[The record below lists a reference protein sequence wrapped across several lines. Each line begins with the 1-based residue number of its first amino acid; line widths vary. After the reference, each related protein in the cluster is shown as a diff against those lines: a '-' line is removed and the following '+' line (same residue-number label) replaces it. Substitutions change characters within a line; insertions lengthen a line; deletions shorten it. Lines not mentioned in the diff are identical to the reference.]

1 LRRFAGNLALSVVVS
16 VLLLGVLEGG
26 ARLLEKDVQSAPVA
40 PYIWDWEEKWDGE
53 FYSMVSR
60 SVGWP
65 PSEEF
70 NGDGVRDRTHSVE
83 RLPRTSRVAILGD
96 SVTLGAGIPAHQ
108 AYPQQLQAL
117 LDEAG
122 RPVEIFNVALW
133 GWSTR
138 QQRIAYERIARPYA
152 PELVVLGVCLND
164 IPELQNN
171 LSRPPAW
178 VASLHEGSALFR
190 RLVDAHGREIRSVE
204 ELFETPA
211 PGRVDAA
218 FGRFFEELDAL
229 ADDVRRDG
237 ARLAVLVFPFRF
249 QLEPAAPE
257 PSVQARI
264 LERCETRGLPCL
276 DVLPALGD
284 LGPAAFVDYDHLSPG
299 GARRVAERL
308 LSSGWLPETPSHPE
322 VLAAAG
328 RREPLT
334 PAELSELSAAESPA
348 LREAAL
354 WTAARSGTARHLSA
368 HAAALLGE
376 DPDPGVRTAAA
387 ELLGGIEDADR
398 DAEVALYS
406 ALSDPSEPVR
416 HAAARALYRIGP
428 SAPDVPRLT
437 AALKSPDP
445 YVAGFATW
453 SLGELGPEAAEAVPA
468 LLEALRDQPL
478 GEGIGARSLA
488 KLGGDAASRAVP
500 ELIAALDSPERQHR
514 FNAALALGRLGSRAA
529 EARPALM
536 RLLRDDPDP
545 NVRGHA
551 ARALGRIGGEEAV
564 EPLIAALEDGDGH
577 VRSLAAQS
585 LGWLGPLA
593 AAARPRLERAL
604 TDPHRKVRRHA
615 ERALQQIS
623 PE

>member
-1 LRRFAGNLALSVVVS
+1 LRRLAGNLTLSVAAS
-16 VLLLGVLEGG
+16 VLLLGALEGA
-26 ARLLEKDVQSAPVA
+26 ARLLEKDVQSPPVA

-96 SVTLGAGIPAHQ
+96 SVTLGAGIPPHQ

-122 RPVEIFNVALW
+122 RPVEVFNVALW

-152 PELVVLGVCLND
+152 PDLVVLGVCLND

-178 VASLHEGSALFR
+178 VARLHGRSALFR

-204 ELFETPA
+204 ELFESPA
-211 PGRVDAA
+211 PERVDTA
-218 FGRFFEELDAL
+218 FARFFEELDAL

-249 QLEPAAPE
+249 QLEPRAPE

-264 LERCETRGLPCL
+264 LEQCEQSRFPCL
-276 DVLPALGD
+276 DLLPALRE
-284 LGPAAFVDYDHLSPG
+284 LGADAFVDYDHLSPG

-308 LSSGWLPETPSHPE
+308 LSSGWLPRTPSHPE
-322 VLAAAG
+322 ILAAAG
-328 RREPLT
+328 RPTPLA
-334 PAELSELSAAESPA
+334 PAELLRLAAAEDPA
-348 LREAAL
+348 LRETAL
-354 WTAARSGTARHLSA
+354 WTATRSGAARDLSA
-368 HAAALLGE
+368 RATSLLGE
-376 DPDPGVRTAAA
+376 DPDPGVRAAA
-387 ELLGGIEDADR
+387 ARLLGGAEDVER
-398 DAEVALYS
+398 EAELTLYS
-406 ALSDPSEPVR
+406 ALDDPSEPVR

-428 SAPDVPRLT
+428 SPLDVPRLT
-437 AALKSPDP
+437 AALKSADP
-445 YVAGFATW
+445 YVVGFATW
-453 SLGELGPEAAEAVPA
+453 TLGELGPDAAEAVPA

-500 ELIAALDSPERQHR
+500 ELIVALDSPERRHR
-514 FNAALALGRLGSRAA
+514 FNAALALGRLGGRAA
-529 EARPALM
+529 EARPSLI
-536 RLLRDDPDP
+536 RLLRNDPDP
-545 NVRGHA
+545 SVRGHA
-551 ARALGRIGGEEAV
+551 ARALGRIGGEETV
-564 EPLIAALEDGDGH
+564 EPLIAALDDLDGH
-577 VRSLAAQS
+577 VRSLAAQA

-593 AAARPRLERAL
+593 SAARPRLERAL

-615 ERALQQIS
+615 ERALQQIA